1 MGHNKLNQ
9 FVNGLNQNR
18 SLRIGIYPVE
28 MNRDFPGV
36 DFRREAKFR
45 ANLNLCVKRWAT
57 R

>member
-18 SLRIGIYPVE
+18 SLRIGIYLIE

-36 DFRREAKFR
+36 DFGREAKFR